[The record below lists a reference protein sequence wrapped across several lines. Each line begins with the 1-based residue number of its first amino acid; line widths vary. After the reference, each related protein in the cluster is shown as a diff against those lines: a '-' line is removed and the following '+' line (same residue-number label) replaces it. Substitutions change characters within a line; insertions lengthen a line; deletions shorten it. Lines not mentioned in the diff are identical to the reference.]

1 MYTTMRF
8 ILLTA
13 IRDRLFPALILLILL
28 LIGITKALSRTA
40 MLEDQQMHLAMS
52 AGLSRIVLD
61 MGIAVFVC
69 FHMRAMYDT
78 REIDVMLS
86 RPVSRPKLVFGFW
99 LGFACAASVVVGSVA
114 AMIALLH
121 PLSLSGFAVWT
132 LSLLVES
139 WVVVAIAL
147 FASLTNKSAVTSVL
161 VSFAFYAMGR
171 LMAFFIATAK
181 ARIVFDIVWLGQA
194 LRYLI
199 EAVSVI
205 MPRLDMFAQTEWL
218 IYGVP
223 DTHALLYFIAQTA
236 IFIPLALCVA
246 IIDFCRKQ
254 F

>member
-1 MYTTMRF
+1 MRTTTRF

-28 LIGITKALSRTA
+28 LIGVTKALSKTA
-40 MLEDQQMHLAMS
+40 MLEDQQMHLALS

-86 RPVSRPKLVFGFW
+86 RPVSRPRLVFGFW
-99 LGFACAASVVVGSVA
+99 LGFSCAASVVVAAVA
-114 AMIALLH
+114 LMIAALH
-121 PLSLSGFAVWT
+121 PMSWAGFAVWAA
-132 LSLLVES
+132 SLFLES

-161 VSFAFYAMGR
+161 VSFAFYTMGR

-181 ARIVFDIVWLGQA
+181 ARIVFDIVWLGMG

-218 IYGVP
+218 IYGFKDV
-223 DTHALLYFIAQTA
+223 HALLYFMAQSA
-236 IFIPLALCVA
+236 IFIPFVLTIA